1 MRKLVHVRC
10 ANIVVEKLLRFSGFE
25 FRIFSIH
32 FDDDLDGSEGGVG
45 ELGEAGGDVV
55 EGEAVGNPEVGVDL
69 SGGTAWMA

>member
-1 MRKLVHVRC
+1 MPV
-10 ANIVVEKLLRFSGFE
+10 NLRFYFLNVSSRHSLFRQPLG
-25 FRIFSIH
+25 FRIFSVH
-32 FDDDLDGSEGGVG
+32 LDDDLDGSEGGVG